1 MTNLTS
7 VGNFKGESENINTC
21 MRQHFTV
28 GERDHPVYLQPARG
42 DHVINVSTAIMHA
55 VHTQTLSK

>member
-21 MRQHFTV
+21 MKQLSLV
-28 GERDHPVYLQPARG
+28 WERDHPVYLQPARG
-42 DHVINVSTAIMHA
+42 AHVINVSTAIMHA
-55 VHTQTLSK
+55 V